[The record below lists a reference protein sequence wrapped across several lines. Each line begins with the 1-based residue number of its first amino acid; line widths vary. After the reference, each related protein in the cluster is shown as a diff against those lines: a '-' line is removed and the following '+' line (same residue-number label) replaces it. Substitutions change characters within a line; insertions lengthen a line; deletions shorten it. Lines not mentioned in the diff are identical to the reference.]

1 MSAGRPKKDMSQE
14 AVQRRKKAGERLKM
28 LRQGK
33 IVTPK
38 PTEQLSQRKLSTYLN
53 RDISCVRAY
62 ESGVGIPEEIAE
74 KLERLTGI
82 IKEYWLGSTDT
93 LTWTDYQAEIT
104 ERNRRLFAVNGL
116 DGRVASLDAART
128 TFFEICGYS
137 YEHIHT
143 PFLDFARAIMPPS
156 EETEKADPTAGRYY
170 LTSLSYPDINGVEF
184 TPEEMNALIEKV
196 KDMIAFE
203 CSRKQRHG

>member
-38 PTEQLSQRKLSTYLN
+38 PTEQLSQRKLSAYLN

-93 LTWTDYQAEIT
+93 LTWTDYQAEIV
-104 ERNRRLFAVNGL
+104 ERNRRLFAVNG
-116 DGRVASLDAART
+116 
-128 TFFEICGYS
+128 
-137 YEHIHT
+137 
-143 PFLDFARAIMPPS
+143 
-156 EETEKADPTAGRYY
+156 
-170 LTSLSYPDINGVEF
+170 
-184 TPEEMNALIEKV
+184 
-196 KDMIAFE
+196 
-203 CSRKQRHG
+203 